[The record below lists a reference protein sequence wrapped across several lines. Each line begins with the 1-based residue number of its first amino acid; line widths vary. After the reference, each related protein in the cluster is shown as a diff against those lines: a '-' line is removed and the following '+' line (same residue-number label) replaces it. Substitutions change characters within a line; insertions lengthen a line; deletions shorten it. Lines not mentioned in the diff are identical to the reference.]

1 MKLILA
7 IAFVCVGLY
16 TYAQNFTPLPKPQA
30 QSKYGPP
37 KGFDDSTKKDIL
49 KNGSVV
55 LQERESITPFYESTV
70 VYHQVGDQLVAF
82 NLRTEDFHALETK
95 KQQILDIN
103 QQLAQPYISPTEKN
117 NLIQQREELQISYNT
132 LLNQS
137 IANAE

>member
-49 KNGSVV
+49 KTASTASHASENNS
-55 LQERESITPFYESTV
+55 PFFGSTV
-70 VYHQVGDQLVAF
+70 VYHQVGDQLIAF
-82 NLRTEDFHALETK
+82 NLRIEDFNTLEGL
-95 KQQILDIN
+95 KQQILGIN
-103 QQLAQPYISPTEKN
+103 HQIAQPNLSPIEKN
-117 NLIQQREELQISYNT
+117 TLIQQREELQISYNT

>member
-7 IAFVCVGLY
+7 IAFVCVGFY

-30 QSKYGPP
+30 QSKYGQP

-49 KNGSVV
+49 KTANTASHTS
-55 LQERESITPFYESTV
+55 ENISPFYGSTV
-70 VYHQVGDQLVAF
+70 VYHQVGDQLIAF
-82 NLRTEDFHALETK
+82 NLRIEDFNTLEGL
-95 KQQILDIN
+95 KQQILGIN
-103 QQLAQPYISPTEKN
+103 HQIAQPNLSPIEKN
-117 NLIQQREELQISYNT
+117 TLIQQREELQISYNT